1 MSLLR
6 RATMLSLAA
15 ICFACPAAAQKV
27 TKEMVEAAI
36 PKLEKLARDAIADG
50 QVPGLSIVVVYKD
63 EVVYLGGFGVRE
75 AGKPEPVDADTV
87 FQLASLSK
95 PISSTVVAAL
105 VGDGVVA
112 WDSRIAD
119 IAPGFQLNEAYPTSQ
134 VTITDLFAHR
144 SGLSGNAGNDLES
157 LGFDRD
163 TILSRLH
170 SLKPTSSFRSAYAY
184 SNFGLTEGA
193 VAAAR
198 AAGKTWEEVSEEK
211 LYKPLG
217 MSSTSSRHA
226 DFLKHA
232 NRAQL
237 HVMFDGKW
245 TALVKRNPDPQAP
258 AGGASSTARDL
269 AQWMRL
275 ELGNGKYDGKQ
286 LIKEEAIAAT
296 HAPLMDRGKN
306 PVSGA
311 QSFYGLGWGS
321 EFGPNGVHWLHAGA
335 FSDGARTLVNLLPSE
350 ELGIV
355 VLANAFPTG
364 VPEGLASGFYD
375 LVFTGTAPDDLIP
388 NWNLVFAS
396 MFGPANE
403 AAKKTYG
410 APPSLPTPALP
421 LAAYAGSYANDYLGK
436 AVVVAEADGLTLKL
450 GPDGS
455 KSFPLKHFDRDV
467 FVWYPAAEMPDVP
480 SGVTFLIGPDQKA
493 SQVTL
498 EAVNDDGQGVL
509 NRLP

>member
-6 RATMLSLAA
+6 RATVLSLAVLF
-15 ICFACPAAAQKV
+15 FACPAAAQKA
-27 TKEMVEAAI
+27 TKEMAEAAI
-36 PKLEKLARDAIADG
+36 PKLEKLAQDAVANG
-50 QVPGLSIVVVYKD
+50 EVPGLSIAIVYKD
-63 EVVYLGGFGVRE
+63 EVLYLGGFGVRQ
-75 AGKPEPVDADTV
+75 AGKPELVDADTV

-144 SGLSGNAGNDLES
+144 SGLSGNAGNDLEG

-170 SLKPTSSFRSAYAY
+170 YLKPTSSFRSAYAY

-211 LYKPLG
+211 LYSPLG

-226 DFLKHA
+226 DFLKHD
-232 NRAQL
+232 NRASL

-245 TALVKRNPDPQAP
+245 TALVKRNPDPQSP

-269 AQWMRL
+269 AKWVHLQ
-275 ELGNGKYDGKQ
+275 LGNGKFDGKQ
-286 LIKEEAIAAT
+286 LIKEDALEPT
-296 HAPLMDRGKN
+296 HAPLVDRGKN
-306 PVSGA
+306 PVTGA
-311 QSFYGLGWGS
+311 PSFYGLGWAS
-321 EFGPNGVHWLHAGA
+321 EFGPYGVHWQHSGA
-335 FSDGARTLVNLLPSE
+335 FSDGAKTLVNLLPSE

-355 VLANAFPTG
+355 VLTNAFPTG
-364 VPEGLASGFYD
+364 LPEGLASSFYD
-375 LVFTGTAPDDLIP
+375 FVFTGAAPDDWIP
-388 NWNLVFAS
+388 KWNEAFAS

-410 APPSLPTPALP
+410 TPPSPPAPALP
-421 LAAYAGSYANDYLGK
+421 LSAYAGTYANDYLGG
-436 AVVVAEADGLTLKL
+436 AVVVAEGKGLTLKL

-467 FVWYPAAEMPDVP
+467 FVWYPSAETPDVP
-480 SGVTFLIGPDQKA
+480 SRVTFLIGPDQKA
-493 SQVTL
+493 SQITL
-498 EAVNDDGQGVL
+498 EPVNDNGQGVL
-509 NRLP
+509 TRMP